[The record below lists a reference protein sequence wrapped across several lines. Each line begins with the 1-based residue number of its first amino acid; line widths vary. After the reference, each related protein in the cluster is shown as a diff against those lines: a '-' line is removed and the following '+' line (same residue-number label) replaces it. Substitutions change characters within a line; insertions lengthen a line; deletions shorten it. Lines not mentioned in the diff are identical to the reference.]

1 MATNVTVTADL
12 MMSLDGCIAGPNTG
26 IDNPGGDGGL
36 RLHEWM
42 AGLASWR
49 ERQGL
54 TGGEH
59 NRDSEIVGEWFD
71 ATGAVVMGRMMFDT
85 GEKPW
90 GDNPPFRVPV
100 FVLTHRLRQPEVKEG
115 GTSYTFVTDGI
126 HSALEQARAVSGGRN
141 VDIAGGADTVQ
152 QFLRAG
158 LIDEIQLHVLP
169 VLFGEGL
176 RLFDRL
182 GALHQELEPLRVVH
196 TPNATH
202 LKYRI
207 IKKT

>member
-1 MATNVTVTADL
+1 MTTNVTVTADL
-12 MMSLDGCIAGPNTG
+12 MMSLDGCIAGPHAG
-26 IDNPGGDGGL
+26 IGNPGGDGGL

-49 ERQGL
+49 ERQGM

-71 ATGAVVMGRMMFDT
+71 ATGAVVMGRTMFDT

-90 GDNPPFRVPV
+90 GDNPPFRAPV
-100 FVLTHRLRQPEVKEG
+100 FVLTHRPRRPEVKEG

-126 HSALEQARAVSGGRN
+126 HSALEQARAASGDRN
-141 VDIAGGADTVQ
+141 VDIAGGAETVQ

-158 LIDEIQLHVLP
+158 LVDEIQLHVLP

-196 TPNATH
+196 TSNATH
-202 LKYRI
+202 LKYRVT
-207 IKKT
+207 KGV